1 MNAFTKI
8 ALTLAT
14 VGSCVAA
21 SAQSYDSQADQDRR
35 ARNRDEAVAAWERQ
49 HNGRSDVAYTD
60 RDTHHASVREKTHE
74 EASKTRSFTHRQL
87 NKMRSFSDRQNAKF
101 HSPDRP
107 VHEDNKRSTAM
118 GSNK

>member
-1 MNAFTKI
+1 MPSARTGPS
-8 ALTLAT
+8 AGTARSSARLARPVDHPIYLFRHGET
-14 VGSCVAA
+14 EWSRTG
-21 SAQSYDSQADQDRR
+21 R
-35 ARNRDEAVAAWERQ
+35 
-49 HNGRSDVAYTD
+49 HNGRSDVAYSD

-101 HSPDRP
+101 HSPDHP
-107 VHEDNKRSTAM
+107 VREDNKRSTAM